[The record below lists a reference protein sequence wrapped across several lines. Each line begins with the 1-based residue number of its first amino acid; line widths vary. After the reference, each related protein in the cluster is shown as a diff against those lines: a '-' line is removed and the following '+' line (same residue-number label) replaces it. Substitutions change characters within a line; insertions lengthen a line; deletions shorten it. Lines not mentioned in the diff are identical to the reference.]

1 MADIWSEKE
10 ARYKKQVEALVKD
23 VSLHADEKSMETE
36 RAQIVNE
43 ELETEKMNEWREHF
57 LEENPTVFGDGF
69 VERTA
74 RVMEHQPVIARSD
87 DKDEQAMYNKVS
99 DKYKKSRKKIDKE
112 NKKRRQQILK
122 EQKNRQKDFSIPVQ
136 AKHLFAADQYEIL
149 KEAGNALYQA
159 KLKKGANSPQSR
171 TLEVIYRKLYAAS
184 EVEASFQNELRAY
197 AELLDDKD
205 IVKNP
210 SMQAEVRRRIEVLQQ
225 QRRLAENRRRDI
237 IGAMR
242 VMAKVADGA
251 VIVEGELSDRQKEV
265 LRQFYEF
272 SAVTEQDR
280 VTAQMAGTTR
290 EIETEAEE
298 ELRQLVTA
306 KLREGGE
313 LKEDE
318 ALDDQTWER
327 VLSEN
332 RHYVM
337 AGEVDEDFRDRLA
350 TQLVH
355 VLQGAQTDAD
365 QDLKREVIGKYCGMF
380 LDFDAEPYV
389 RLFEQ
394 GDFGGLMRAMKDLVK
409 FEFIEAHAQFYDRF
423 IGRVGVREQQWDLM
437 EQDGIGMDEQFLIL
451 YKGKIL
457 KELSVIARMLWE
469 QEAVKRGVSVPIPR
483 FDAMGRRMPN
493 NYRLEQ
499 SMSEI
504 SNILSRYKSA
514 LETYQERQ
522 RREASE
528 GKL

>member
-205 IVKNP
+205 IMKNP

-394 GDFGGLMRAMKDLVK
+394 GDFGGLMRAMKDLAK

-457 KELSVIARMLWE
+457 KELSSMARTLWE
-469 QEAVKRGVSVPIPR
+469 QEANKRGVSVPIPR
-483 FDAMGRRMPN
+483 FDVMGWRVTG

-499 SMSEI
+499 SMSEV

-514 LETYQERQ
+514 LETCQERQ